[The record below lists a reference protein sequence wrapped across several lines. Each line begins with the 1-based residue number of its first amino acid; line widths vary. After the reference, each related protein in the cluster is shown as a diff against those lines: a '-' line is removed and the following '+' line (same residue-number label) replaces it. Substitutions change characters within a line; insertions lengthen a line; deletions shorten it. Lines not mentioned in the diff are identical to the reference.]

1 VAEFVPRQ
9 KSYGNTHAVC
19 IKKRDGRWD
28 LGAWKNLKKN
38 YFFKKKKKKK
48 ASLISLEQTC
58 IIFTSSQ
65 RPVSSKCLTPQ
76 VEWHVEMKFHWNEF
90 ERKERV
96 KPFLEMIFRDL
107 TISVMFLCGCQKR
120 KKEKKKIKIIDLSA
134 T

>member
-1 VAEFVPRQ
+1 M
-9 KSYGNTHAVC
+9 G
-19 IKKRDGRWD
+19 IG
-28 LGAWKNLKKN
+28 GLKKLN
-38 YFFKKKKKKK
+38 KKVFFLKKKKKK